1 MSRKAVIATAV
12 ASIHR
17 EPRFSSEM
25 VTQALMW
32 EKVELL
38 KEEKLWFYIRQ
49 ADGYEGWIYTF
60 YLLENSESYP
70 NWITLTNRFT
80 PFTSSLDE
88 NSEDRL
94 LSFGSRVPVI
104 KEDTQFISIALP
116 DGKLGKIPAQNSI
129 TIQSREQLIKL
140 AKSLLGTP
148 YIWGGKSSYGFD
160 CSGFVQLV
168 LSAIGVSIARD
179 TGMQVKS
186 QWLHEINMNE
196 AKQGDLVFFAENKQ
210 INHVGFSLGEG
221 KIIHCSG
228 EVKIESI
235 NEGDAGFNQYLSQSI
250 FKTCSISD
258 KVVG

>member
-1 MSRKAVIATAV
+1 MSRKAVISTAV

-17 EPRFSSEM
+17 EARFSSEM
-25 VTQALMW
+25 VTQALIW
-32 EKVELL
+32 ETVEIL
-38 KEEKLWFYIRQ
+38 KEERHWYHVRQ
-49 ADGYEGWIYTF
+49 EDGYEGWIYRF
-60 YLLENSESYP
+60 YIIENQQSFA
-70 NWITLTNRFT
+70 NWIILKDRFI
-80 PFTSSLDE
+80 PFITTHNKTSK
-88 NSEDRL
+88 DRF
-94 LSFGSRVPVI
+94 LSFGSRIPVI
-104 KEDTQFISIALP
+104 EEDTQFISIALP

-129 TIQSREQLIKL
+129 TLQSREQLIKL

-168 LSAIGVSIARD
+168 LSTIGISIARD
-179 TGMQVKS
+179 TGIQVKTDWI
-186 QWLHEINMNE
+186 QEINVNE
-196 AKQGDLVFFAENKQ
+196 AKQGDLLFFAENKQ

-250 FKTCSISD
+250 FKTYSISA
-258 KVVG
+258 KVVD

>member
-1 MSRKAVIATAV
+1 MSRKAVISTAV
-12 ASIHR
+12 APVYK
-17 EPRFSSEM
+17 EACFSSEM

-32 EKVELL
+32 EKVEVL
-38 KEEKLWFYIRQ
+38 KEEKLWFCIRQ

-70 NWITLTNRFT
+70 NWITLTNPFT
-80 PFTSSLDE
+80 PFTSSVDE

-116 DGKLGKIPAQNSI
+116 DGELGKIPAQNSI

-168 LSAIGVSIARD
+168 LSAIGVSIARN

-235 NEGDAGFNQYLSQSI
+235 IEGDAGFNPWLGQSF
-250 FKTCSISD
+250 FKTFSISE
-258 KVVG
+258 KVFD

>member
-1 MSRKAVIATAV
+1 MSRKAVISKAV
-12 ASIHR
+12 APVYK
-17 EPRFSSEM
+17 EARFSSEM

-32 EKVELL
+32 EKVEVL
-38 KEEKLWFYIRQ
+38 KEDKLWFYICQ

-60 YLLENSESYP
+60 YLLDNSEFYP

-80 PFTSSLDE
+80 PFTSSVDE

-140 AKSLLGTP
+140 AKFLLGTP

-168 LSAIGVSIARD
+168 LSVIGVSIARD

-235 NEGDAGFNQYLSQSI
+235 NEGDVGFNQYLSRSI

-258 KVVG
+258 KVVS

>member
-1 MSRKAVIATAV
+1 MSRKALIFTAV
-12 ASIHR
+12 APIYR

-25 VTQALMW
+25 ITQALMW
-32 EKVELL
+32 ERVEVL
-38 KEEKLWFYIRQ
+38 KKEKLWFYIRQ
-49 ADGYEGWIYTF
+49 ADDYEGWIYTF

-80 PFTSSLDE
+80 PFTSFVEGDSK
-88 NSEDRL
+88 DRF

-104 KEDTQFISIALP
+104 EENTQFISIALP
-116 DGKLGKIPAQNSI
+116 DGKLGKIPAQNLI
-129 TIQSREQLIKL
+129 IIQSREQLIRL

-168 LSAIGVSIARD
+168 LSAIGVSFARD
-179 TGMQVKS
+179 AGMQVKS

-196 AKQGDLVFFAENKQ
+196 AKQGDLIYFAENKQ

-235 NEGDAGFNQYLSQSI
+235 NEGDAGFNQHLSQSI

-258 KVVG
+258 KVAG

>member
-1 MSRKAVIATAV
+1 MSRKAVISTAV
-12 ASIHR
+12 APIYK
-17 EPRFSSEM
+17 EARFGSEM
-25 VTQALMW
+25 VTQALIW

-38 KEEKLWFYIRQ
+38 KEEKLWFYICQ

-60 YLLENSESYP
+60 YLLENSVSYP
-70 NWITLTNRFT
+70 NWITLTSPFT
-80 PFTSSLDE
+80 PFTSFMEE
-88 NSEDRL
+88 NSESRL

-168 LSAIGVSIARD
+168 LSVIGVSIARD
-179 TGMQVKS
+179 TGMQIKS

-258 KVVG
+258 KVAG